1 MTFWSEPPAD
11 AGRCSQRGVSENAPV
26 PSIAPV
32 HRDRGVP
39 STPVQYTPQAH
50 PADALPQGDPRRPAS
65 TPHSSLPA
73 DTAANAVAAPAA
85 QHLQLRNPSPQRG
98 IPARWWWLLA
108 VAGVVVLVRWN
119 IAAIIEEIQYARTRG
134 QERAKAEIAR
144 TQLSQL
150 APRLDETSTVFRLI
164 AQSTRPGVVH
174 ISAQRQRAVDE
185 DAPARGLP
193 GRRLQ
198 STGQGSGF
206 VVDAD
211 GYILTNY
218 HVVEDAEE
226 VTVQLSDR
234 STYAATIVGTDPATD
249 LALLKINAPSLVPL
263 HWGDSRELEVGDW
276 VLAIGNPFGLERSV
290 TAGIVSGKRRHRV
303 VPGMTYQDFLQ
314 TDAAVN
320 PGNSGGPLVN
330 LRGEVVGVNS
340 AIVGQLY
347 QGISFAIPSEL
358 ARDVYLRLRRD
369 GQVARG
375 WLGISMQ
382 ELTPERAAQRNI
394 PAEGVLVTQVLGRPA
409 QEAGLLIDDVVLRW
423 NGQVVHDPAH
433 LALLVAHTEIGSRA
447 IVTIRRDARVLEIPV
462 TVGQR
467 ERGR

>member
-1 MTFWSEPPAD
+1 MTLWAESRPD
-11 AGRCSQRGVSENAPV
+11 AGRGWQRDGSAHAPESGTERLDHEDV
-26 PSIAPV
+26 DVVAPSAAAG
-32 HRDRGVP
+32 RAADRG
-39 STPVQYTPQAH
+39 
-50 PADALPQGDPRRPAS
+50 PRATRK
-65 TPHSSLPA
+65 
-73 DTAANAVAAPAA
+73 AVA
-85 QHLQLRNPSPQRG
+85 
-98 IPARWWWLLA
+98 ARWWWLLA
-108 VAGVVVLVRWN
+108 VAALVVFVRWN
-119 IAAIIEEIQYARTRG
+119 IAGIIEDIQYARTRG
-134 QERAKAEIAR
+134 EERAKAEVAR

-150 APRLDETSTVFRLI
+150 APKLDETSTVFRLI
-164 AQSTRPGVVH
+164 AQSARPSVVH
-174 ISAQRQRAVDE
+174 ISAQRLRAVDE
-185 DAPARGLP
+185 QTPARGLP

-206 VVDAD
+206 VVDAE

-234 STYAATIVGTDPATD
+234 STYAATLVGTDPATD
-249 LALLKINAPSLVPL
+249 LALLKIDAPSLIPL
-263 HWGDSRELEVGDW
+263 QWGDSRALEVGDW
-276 VLAIGNPFGLERSV
+276 VLAIGNPFGLDRSV

-358 ARDVYLRLRRD
+358 ARDVYVRLRRD

-382 ELTPERAAQRNI
+382 QLTPQQAAQRNV
-394 PAEGVLVTQVLGRPA
+394 PAEGVLVTQVVGRPA
-409 QEAGLLIDDVVLRW
+409 QEAGLQIDDIVLRW
-423 NGQVVHDPAH
+423 NGQVVHDPAQ

-447 IVTIRRDARVLEIPV
+447 IVTVGRDGQALDIPV

-467 ERGR
+467 GRGM